1 MNPQY
6 HPAPLAPLSSQDA
19 YTSWPGGVD
28 PTVSLFRTE
37 QKGGK
42 TRRNARFYRRARKA
56 SRKNRKD
63 RKNTRRNRK

>member
-6 HPAPLAPLSSQDA
+6 HPAPLAPLSSQNA

-28 PTVSLFRTE
+28 PTVSQFRTE
-37 QKGGK
+37 QMGGK
-42 TRRNARFYRRARKA
+42 TRRNARKARKA
-56 SRKNRKD
+56 TRKNRKD